1 MTCRISSRIVS
12 GIVVIDLSGRLDF
25 LEFSLREEVQK
36 LLGQGN
42 SEFVINMAEVPYVD
56 SFGLGQLIT
65 IWTSI
70 QRVGGKMTLL
80 WPTPQVQKL
89 FQLSKLDS
97 VFAIWIEEHHAL
109 GRRSQI
115 AS

>member
-1 MTCRISSRIVS
+1 MTCRVTSRAVS

-25 LEFSLREEVQK
+25 LEVSLREEVQR
-36 LLGQGN
+36 LLGEG
-42 SEFVINMAEVPYVD
+42 SREFVINLSDVPYVD

-70 QRVGGKMTLL
+70 QRAGGKMTLL
-80 WPTPQVQKL
+80 WPTPQVLKL
-89 FQLSKLDS
+89 FELTKLNT
-97 VFAIWIEEHHAL
+97 VFTIWNEEHHAV
-109 GRRSQI
+109 GGRSQA